1 MRAIKRTVSVL
12 LSLMLVLGMVTMGI
26 SVASAAENTIS
37 ATSNIAATATQT
49 YTAGSG
55 QVTVNYSLQSPK
67 RIVDGQG
74 VITYDTNVLKL
85 ADCNTKN
92 TFYPNL
98 SGGMVVVNL
107 DKTDGRI
114 PFNFSNLN
122 TYDFSTSKVMVS
134 VVFDVIGSGN
144 TTVNLNMDCLTA
156 TNTTSGQATDAA
168 QDVIIIG
175 NGVND
180 QSAYSASAEETISGN
195 EVDPSVFIYNVTVAL
210 EGKIG
215 LNYYFHKTPAGY
227 EGKEITVRFNGPEKL
242 VDENVTMAL
251 SSMPVT
257 RRGGVEYYRH
267 TFYLYADMM
276 SQPVEVQFYADGE
289 YVTSHTISVKE
300 WAENNLARYE
310 ASAPDTAK
318 LVKDMLNYGAAV
330 QVMFDSYTDNL
341 PNANINYALV
351 PITANTIQLPA
362 GLNETP
368 DLSGIGLSWYRMS
381 ADLKDGTAIR
391 VYGNL
396 TNEALYNNSKN
407 VNVTSAYDSE
417 TVAFYGNGNRKVAV
431 KENIISSRLDEVYT
445 FTFAN
450 GATYKTSVMSFIKNL
465 LETHP
470 TEENY
475 VNICSAI
482 YWYNQASNT
491 VFNN

>member
-1 MRAIKRTVSVL
+1 MIKSLNNNTVL
-12 LSLMLVLGMVTMGI
+12 E
-26 SVASAAENTIS
+26 A
-37 ATSNIAATATQT
+37 
-49 YTAGSG
+49 
-55 QVTVNYSLQSPK
+55 
-67 RIVDGQG
+67 
-74 VITYDTNVLKL
+74 
-85 ADCNTKN
+85 
-92 TFYPNL
+92 F
-98 SGGMVVVNL
+98 
-107 DKTDGRI
+107 
-114 PFNFSNLN
+114 
-122 TYDFSTSKVMVS
+122 
-134 VVFDVIGSGN
+134 
-144 TTVNLNMDCLTA
+144 
-156 TNTTSGQATDAA
+156 A
-168 QDVIIIG
+168 Q
-175 NGVND
+175 
-180 QSAYSASAEETISGN
+180 E
-195 EVDPSVFIYNVTVAL
+195 
-210 EGKIG
+210 
-215 LNYYFHKTPAGY
+215 
-227 EGKEITVRFNGPEKL
+227 
-242 VDENVTMAL
+242 
-251 SSMPVT
+251 
-257 RRGGVEYYRH
+257 GGVEYYRH

-351 PITANTIQLPA
+351 PITANTIQVPA
-362 GLNETP
+362 GLNGTP

-407 VNVTSAYDSE
+407 INVTSAYDSE
-417 TVAFYGNGNRKVAV
+417 TITFYGNAGRKVAV

-450 GATYKTSVMSFIKNL
+450 GATYKTSVMSYIKNL

>member
-1 MRAIKRTVSVL
+1 
-12 LSLMLVLGMVTMGI
+12 
-26 SVASAAENTIS
+26 
-37 ATSNIAATATQT
+37 
-49 YTAGSG
+49 
-55 QVTVNYSLQSPK
+55 
-67 RIVDGQG
+67 
-74 VITYDTNVLKL
+74 
-85 ADCNTKN
+85 
-92 TFYPNL
+92 
-98 SGGMVVVNL
+98 
-107 DKTDGRI
+107 
-114 PFNFSNLN
+114 
-122 TYDFSTSKVMVS
+122 
-134 VVFDVIGSGN
+134 
-144 TTVNLNMDCLTA
+144 
-156 TNTTSGQATDAA
+156 
-168 QDVIIIG
+168 
-175 NGVND
+175 
-180 QSAYSASAEETISGN
+180 
-195 EVDPSVFIYNVTVAL
+195 
-210 EGKIG
+210 
-215 LNYYFHKTPAGY
+215 
-227 EGKEITVRFNGPEKL
+227 
-242 VDENVTMAL
+242 MAL

-407 VNVTSAYDSE
+407 INVTSAYDSE
-417 TVAFYGNGNRKVAV
+417 TITFYGNAGRKVAV

>member
-1 MRAIKRTVSVL
+1 MRAMKRTVSVL

-195 EVDPSVFIYNVTVAL
+195 EVDPSVFVYNVAVAL

-276 SQPVEVQFYADGE
+276 SQPVEVQFYADGEYDGE

-381 ADLKDGTAIR
+381 ADLRDGTAIR
-391 VYGNL
+391 I
-396 TNEALYNNSKN
+396 S
-407 VNVTSAYDSE
+407 
-417 TVAFYGNGNRKVAV
+417 VAFYGNGNRKVAV